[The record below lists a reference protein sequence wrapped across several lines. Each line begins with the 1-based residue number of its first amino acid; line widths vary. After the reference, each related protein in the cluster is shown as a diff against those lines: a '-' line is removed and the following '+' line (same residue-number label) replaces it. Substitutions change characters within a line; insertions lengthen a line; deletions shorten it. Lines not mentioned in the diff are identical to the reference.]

1 MAQHII
7 EPIAHIRTN
16 LTGKFGLPRQAG
28 VVPELTGVITFEP
41 DYRCADALR
50 GLEGFSHIWL
60 LWGFSENDT
69 EDLHGFYGDAPYAA
83 TVRPPRLGGNLRRGV
98 YATRAP
104 FRPNDIGMSVVKLEC
119 LYLPATMI
127 SEENDEK
134 YNKGQELIRYKTVLP
149 EGPQI
154 IVSGVDLMDGTPIYD
169 IKPYMPYSDS
179 IPEASSG
186 FTTGATDLRLKLVNE
201 EELHTFAVA
210 AGLDEEMEAELVGIL
225 RNDPRP
231 PYQKDPDRIYG
242 LTYGGHNVRFRIDD
256 KPEPLPSEVSVI
268 EIE

>member
-1 MAQHII
+1 M
-7 EPIAHIRTN
+7 
-16 LTGKFGLPRQAG
+16 
-28 VVPELTGVITFEP
+28 VPELTGVITFEP

-69 EDLHGFYGDAPYAA
+69 EDLHGFYGDSPYAA

-98 YATRAP
+98 FATRAP

-256 KPEPLPSEVSVI
+256 KPDPLPSEVSVI

>member
-1 MAQHII
+1 
-7 EPIAHIRTN
+7 
-16 LTGKFGLPRQAG
+16 
-28 VVPELTGVITFEP
+28 
-41 DYRCADALR
+41 
-50 GLEGFSHIWL
+50 
-60 LWGFSENDT
+60 
-69 EDLHGFYGDAPYAA
+69 
-83 TVRPPRLGGNLRRGV
+83 
-98 YATRAP
+98 
-104 FRPNDIGMSVVKLEC
+104 

-127 SEENDEK
+127 GEENDEQ
-134 YNKGQELIRYKTVLP
+134 YNPGQELIRYKTVLP

-154 IVSGVDLMDGTPIYD
+154 VVSGVDLMDGTPIYD

-256 KPEPLPSEVSVI
+256 KPDPLPSEVSVI